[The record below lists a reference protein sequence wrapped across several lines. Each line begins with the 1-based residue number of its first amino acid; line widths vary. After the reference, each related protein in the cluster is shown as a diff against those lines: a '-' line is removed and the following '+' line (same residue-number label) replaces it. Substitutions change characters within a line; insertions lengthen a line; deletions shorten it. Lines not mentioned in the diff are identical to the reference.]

1 MRSFCSAFLACILVC
16 ASCFLRPVVAQ
27 GPAIGP
33 AIPPSHSALPRIDQI
48 DPPDWWVDLP
58 SPMLLVHGL
67 NLQGAH
73 FTLTGNQVALERTQI
88 SASGHWAFLW
98 LNTDQAAAQT
108 LGITATNESGSTQS
122 AYVLQKRTAKPAGF
136 SASDVLYLI
145 MTDRFSDGGR
155 PAPAG
160 DDRTAPRGWHGGTLA
175 GITQHLGYLQALG
188 VTTLWTTP
196 VASNGSSPES
206 YHGYAATDLYAIDP
220 HFGTLDDYRHLADA
234 LHQRQMKLVIDLV
247 PNHVSILHPWVRD
260 PPAPEWFHG
269 TAANH
274 IEVQHDFYQLVDPH
288 AAKQATLPI
297 TDGWFT
303 SAMPDLNQSNPLVAR
318 YFTQNTLWWVETVGL
333 DGIRLDTFPYVD
345 RGFWRDFHAT
355 LHSVEPSLTTVG
367 EIFHRDPA
375 VTSYFAGGKTHAGID
390 TGLDTPFDFP
400 LYFALRDV
408 FGHAGPMTNL
418 TAILRQDALY
428 PHPERLVTFA
438 GNHDTTRLFTEL
450 GSSTPRTKLVLGLLA
465 TLRGMPML
473 YSGDEIAMNG
483 GEDPDNRHDFPGG
496 FAGDK
501 RNAFLAADRTATE
514 QDLYTWTAQL
524 LAFRAT
530 HTELQTGL
538 EQNLAT
544 DADSFAFVRTP
555 DANGCNAQHTRE
567 RLLIV
572 VNRATQE
579 KTLTLPLK
587 NTALDGCTQF
597 AAAAMT
603 PATSPTLEKGSLRM
617 EERPESMTVFVVR

>member
-1 MRSFCSAFLACILVC
+1 MRSFCSVFLACIFVC

-27 GPAIGP
+27 DP
-33 AIPPSHSALPRIDQI
+33 AIPPSNSALPHIDKI
-48 DPPDWWVDLP
+48 DPPDWWADLP
-58 SPMLLVHGL
+58 SPMLLVHGQ
-67 NLQGAH
+67 NLEHAR
-73 FTLTGNQVALERTQI
+73 FTLAGNHVALKRTQI
-88 SASGHWAFLW
+88 STSGHWAFLW
-98 LNTDQAAAQT
+98 LNTDHATPQT
-108 LGITATNESGSTQS
+108 LSITATNASGSTQS
-122 AYVLQKRTAKPAGF
+122 DYILQTRSAKPAGF
-136 SASDVLYLI
+136 NASDVLYLI

-155 PAPAG
+155 TASTG

-175 GITQHLGYLQALG
+175 GIEQHLGYLQALG

-196 VASNGSSPES
+196 VASNGATPES
-206 YHGYAATDLYAIDP
+206 YHGYAATDLYAVDP
-220 HFGTLDDYRHLADA
+220 HFGTLADYRHLADA

-247 PNHVSILHPWVRD
+247 PNHVSILHPWISD

-274 IEVQHDFYQLVDPH
+274 LEAKHDFYQFIDPH
-288 AAKQATLPI
+288 ATQSATEPI

-318 YFTQNTLWWVETVGL
+318 YFTQNALWWVETVGI
-333 DGIRLDTFPYVD
+333 DGLRLDTFPYVD

-355 LHSVEPSLTTVG
+355 LHSAEPGLTTVG
-367 EIFHRDPA
+367 EIFHRDPV

-400 LYFALRDV
+400 LFFALRDV
-408 FGHAGPMTNL
+408 FGHAKPMTDL
-418 TAILRQDALY
+418 TAILRLDALY
-428 PHPERLVTFA
+428 PHPEQLVTFA

-450 GSSTPRTKLVLGLLA
+450 GSSVPRTKLVLGLLA
-465 TLRGMPML
+465 TLRGMPMI
-473 YSGDEIAMNG
+473 YSGDEVAMSG

-501 RNAFLAADRTATE
+501 HNDFLAAGRTATE
-514 QDLYTWTAQL
+514 QALYTWTAQL
-524 LAFRAT
+524 FAFRAT
-530 HTELQTGL
+530 HTELQSGL
-538 EQNLAT
+538 EQNLAA
-544 DADSFAFVRTP
+544 DANSFAFVRAP
-555 DANGCNAQHTRE
+555 EANGCNAQHSSE

-587 NTALDGCTQF
+587 DTALDNCTQF
-597 AAAAMT
+597 VAAAIT
-603 PATSPTLEKGSLRM
+603 PANSPAIENGSLRI
-617 EERPESMTVFVVR
+617 EEAPESMTVFVVR